1 MVGYTGLRKFKKY
14 SAEINPLR
22 VHTGIGGWRKLH
34 AKPVCFFVFWWQ
46 KVAFKTSL
54 DTYSYPIIIEFFW
67 FAQLQFRIEEKIH
80 TKAVADVFRDWKGA
94 RRKLSLVKLN
104 QWIWMWN
111 LYQNLI
117 LALLIVAVCT
127 VLFLNLYMIL
137 RKNEPTIKEL
147 CNLFL
152 QNIKNEIFQILK
164 ALENNMK
171 FTKAFWIN
179 SKISNRGKNTTLIF

>member
-1 MVGYTGLRKFKKY
+1 MTRTLIPLLLNSFDLPSYSSELRKRY
-14 SAEINPLR
+14 MLR
-22 VHTGIGGWRKLH
+22 LSLMCLEALEGGFS
-34 AKPVCFFVFWWQ
+34 CF
-46 KVAFKTSL
+46 
-54 DTYSYPIIIEFFW
+54 PG
-67 FAQLQFRIEEKIH
+67 
-80 TKAVADVFRDWKGA
+80 RDWKGA

-127 VLFLNLYMIL
+127 VLFWKLYMIL
-137 RKNEPTIKEL
+137 RKNEPTTKEL

-171 FTKAFWIN
+171 FTKEAFWIN